1 MNLPYQ
7 LFIALRY
14 LKSKKRHKGI
24 SFNTI
29 ISISGV
35 AVGVMALLVVLS
47 VMSGFHEDLQKKI
60 LGANAHAVV
69 LSYKGSIEDYKSV
82 VQRLKN
88 EPHIVSMSP
97 FVLGQVMV
105 SSGKRA
111 HGVFIRGI
119 EPSSELKTTDILNHI
134 KEGSIEDLIS
144 EDRGQKTEDTD
155 KEQKEKSPKLKTH
168 NSELQTVPWIIIG
181 RELAQMLGVMAGDT
195 VNLISP
201 VGEIG
206 PLGML
211 PKVKRFRIAAVFE
224 MGMFEYDTNLV
235 LTDIKSAQEFFGYGS
250 AVSGVQLRLDDI
262 YKASVARDAVNKK
275 LGFPYYTRDWM
286 QMNRNLFSA
295 LKLEKFAM
303 FIILI
308 LIVLVAS
315 FNIVSTLMMNVM
327 EKQKEIAILKAM
339 GAKNQGIMMVFM
351 LQGLLIGII
360 GTMIG
365 VTGGYIIGK
374 IINNYEIIKLPADV
388 YYLSK
393 LPVKMKLVDFVVV
406 SFSAIAISF
415 LSTLYPSYHAA
426 KLSPV
431 EPLRYE

>member
-7 LFIALRY
+7 LFISLRY
-14 LKSKKRHKGI
+14 LKSKKRHKGV
-24 SFNTI
+24 SFNAI
-29 ISISGV
+29 ISICGV

-69 LSYKGSIEDYKSV
+69 LSYRGAIEDYKSIV
-82 VQRLKN
+82 KQLEN

-105 SSGKRA
+105 SSGKKA
-111 HGVFIRGI
+111 HGVFMRGI
-119 EPSSELKTTDILNHI
+119 EPVSELKTTDILLHI

-144 EDRGQKTEDTD
+144 EDRGQKTED
-155 KEQKEKSPKLKTH
+155 SL
-168 NSELQTVPWIIIG
+168 PWIILG
-181 RELAQMLGVMAGDT
+181 RELAAMLGVWHGDT
-195 VNLISP
+195 VNVVSP

-211 PKVKRFRIAAVFE
+211 PKVKQFKVIAIFE

-235 LTDIKSAQEFFGYGS
+235 LTDIISAQEFFGYGS
-250 AVSGVQLRLDDI
+250 EVSGIELRTDDI
-262 YKASVARDAVNKK
+262 YKASVVRDSVNKK
-275 LGFPYYTRDWM
+275 LGFPYYAKDWM
-286 QMNRNLFSA
+286 QMNKNLFAA
-295 LKLEKFAM
+295 LKLEKLAM

-315 FNIVSTLMMNVM
+315 FNIISTLMMNVM

-339 GAKNQGIMMVFM
+339 GATNSGIMTVFM
-351 LQGLLIGII
+351 FQGLLIGII
-360 GTMIG
+360 GTAIG
-365 VTGGYIIGK
+365 VTGGYLLGK
-374 IINNYEIIKLPADV
+374 IIHNYEIIKLPADV

-393 LPVKMKLVDFVVV
+393 LPVKMKLVDFIVV
-406 SFSAIAISF
+406 SCSAIAISF
-415 LSTLYPSYHAA
+415 FSTLYPSYHAA
-426 KLSPV
+426 KLNPV